1 MRSPF
6 TPAVLALAAALM
18 TSGAYAGPFGTTPDV
33 NLTCQREPAQVVV
46 ILTPGP
52 EVQINAEYGVTVTP
66 TKSDTSAWGISL
78 PMVSKGDSD
87 YFPGSVRLVLPLDGA
102 VSPPS
107 LHVEYAYCSKAGVC
121 MPEDAD
127 IVCAAAPNA
136 TAS

>member
-1 MRSPF
+1 MRSRL
-6 TPAVLALAAALM
+6 TPAALALAAALM
-18 TSGAYAGPFGTTPDV
+18 TSSAYADPPGMAPDV
-33 NLTCQREPAQVVV
+33 SLTCQREPAQVVV
-46 ILTPGP
+46 MLTPGP

-66 TKSDTSAWGISL
+66 TKRDNSAWGIAL
-78 PMVSKGDSD
+78 PMISKGDSD

-127 IVCAAAPNA
+127 IVCVAAP
-136 TAS
+136 S